1 MFLFHIQFQKSF
13 SLDISNGP
21 NKIEPKK
28 KNHKD
33 DATVKW
39 KHLYL
44 ECPGNAK
51 SIDLACVCMFQTMP
65 EPGNRSLCLVF
76 CSYSIFMLAK
86 PIAKEHTEWNE
97 NKTLFRS
104 RDCKMNQL
112 TLNFNIHTF
121 LIQHLEMAERRNQR
135 TWIIFVAKKYENVW
149 FRLYWALKIV
159 FAHILFDLVTSFH
172 PNPTTSESRSPNI
185 RSKYQSK
192 GLQRKILR
200 KFNTSEHKN
209 GHTRN

>member
-13 SLDISNGP
+13 SLACGVFSFCFFSSLDVSNGP

-76 CSYSIFMLAK
+76 RSYWIFMLAK

-121 LIQHLEMAERRNQR
+121 LIQHLEMAERKNQR
-135 TWIIFVAKKYENVW
+135 TGIIFVAKKYENVW
-149 FRLYWALKIV
+149 FRLYWALKKEKIV

-185 RSKYQSK
+185 RSKYQSR
-192 GLQRKILR
+192 GL
-200 KFNTSEHKN
+200 
-209 GHTRN
+209 